1 MQIFNHFSHLD
12 ITNDQRSALEKLETF
27 LAGDD
32 RIFILQGYAGSGKTT
47 LLKGLA
53 TYLKARQQSFQLMAP
68 TGRAAKVIS
77 QKTGM
82 PATTV
87 HKGIYSFTDLVEEG
101 EGEEVDGTFV
111 YHFKIANSED
121 AHRSIQIIDEAS
133 LLSDLASPAEF
144 YRFGTDRNLHDLITY
159 SRIQDQNTTSKIIF
173 VGDPAQLPP
182 VGMATSPAL
191 DPEYLAAEYGVG
203 VSVAQIKEVKRQQ
216 ANNGI
221 LKAATRIRQCLTSG
235 HFNNFDL
242 RENAVDIFNP
252 TFVKFLDTYKSVK
265 GQKLVICWKNKTADD
280 LNAMIRQDKFG
291 ADLPIQPSDT
301 VIIGKNNYQ
310 LEIMNGE
317 FAVVAEASPST
328 VTRNIRFKKGGG
340 DTAEV
345 DLTWRQVTLTLP
357 DENSQPRNVG
367 GYILENFLNGD
378 GSLHPDEHR
387 ALYIDFKNRH
397 PGLRSGSPEFKAAIQ
412 NDPYLNC
419 VMLKFGYAVT
429 CHKAQ
434 GGEWPSTFVFWDKGA
449 SVNTDFYR
457 TPPTR
462 SGKTN
467 PDFYRWAYTAVTRA
481 SGNLYC
487 INPPYF
493 SSFSG
498 MVFTEP
504 QVKKA
509 YEALTGGSTESAGIQ
524 FDDLAVKM
532 LERLR
537 ATEFP
542 VTVQDHIIQRWYFL
556 KQKEITITTIAT
568 LGNELRYSF
577 QQVEKTAAVKF
588 WILKGDKVGPKFM
601 ILPGATN
608 SPEFYTVVAEHLA
621 VTPDTV
627 VLRETSEEGN
637 SAAPHIFDDAVAED
651 YPFLRELF
659 EALES
664 CLTEGEVITNVEH
677 LNYKDRYT
685 IQKNGSSSVFDFEY
699 NGKGA
704 FGRVLPLEK
713 KCERADIIQ
722 TVKAAVNTLK
732 AADHVL

>member
-1 MQIFNHFSHLD
+1 MQIFDHFIHLTL
-12 ITNDQRSALEKLETF
+12 TNDQRSALEKLEVF

-53 TYLKARQQSFQLMAP
+53 AYLKSREQSFQLMAP

-82 PATTV
+82 SATTV

-111 YHFKIANSED
+111 YHFRIANSED
-121 AHRSIQIIDEAS
+121 AHRSIQIVDEAS
-133 LLSDLASPAEF
+133 LLSDIASPAEF
-144 YRFGTDRNLHDLITY
+144 FRFGTDRNLHDLITY
-159 SRIQDQNTTSKIIF
+159 SRIQDLNTTSKIIF

-252 TFVKFLDTYKSVK
+252 TFAKFLDTYKSVK
-265 GQKLVICWKNKTADD
+265 KRKLVICWKNKTADD
-280 LNAMIRQDKFG
+280 LNAMIRQDKFD

-328 VTRNIRFKKGGG
+328 ISRNIRFKKGGG
-340 DTAEV
+340 GTGEV
-345 DLTWRQVTLTLP
+345 NLTWRQVTLTLP
-357 DENSQPRNVG
+357 DENNQPRNVG
-367 GYILENFLNGD
+367 GYLLENFLYGD
-378 GSLHPDEHR
+378 GSLHPEEHR

-397 PGLRSGSPEFKAAIQ
+397 PGLRSGSQEFKAAIQ
-412 NDPYLNC
+412 HDPFL
-419 VMLKFGYAVT
+419 
-429 CHKAQ
+429 AQ
-434 GGEWPSTFVFWDKGA
+434 GGEWTSTFVFWDKGT

-467 PDFYRWAYTAVTRA
+467 PDFYRWAYTAITRA
-481 SGNLYC
+481 SSNLYC

-498 MVFTEP
+498 MGFTEP
-504 QVKKA
+504 QVIKA
-509 YEALTGGSTESAGIQ
+509 YEALTGGSTESADIQ
-524 FDDLAVKM
+524 LDDSAMAL
-532 LERLR
+532 LETLGTT
-537 ATEFP
+537 ALP
-542 VTVQDHIIQRWYFL
+542 ITVQDHIIQRWHFL
-556 KQKEITITTIAT
+556 KDKGISIVACAIMK
-568 LGNELRYSF
+568 NELRYTF
-577 QQVEKTAAVKF
+577 QQKEKTASIKF
-588 WILKGDKVGPKFM
+588 WIKKEDKVGPKFM
-601 ILPGATN
+601 NLPGSTN
-608 SPEFYTVVAEHLA
+608 SPEFYKTVEGYLA
-621 VTPDTV
+621 VTPDTT

-637 SAAPHIFDDAVAED
+637 SAAPHVFDDAVAED
-651 YPFLRELF
+651 YPFLRGLF
-659 EALES
+659 ETIES
-664 CLTEGEVITNVEH
+664 CLKEGEVITNVEH
-677 LNYKDRYT
+677 LNHRDRYT

-713 KCERADIIQ
+713 KCERADVVQAIK
-722 TVKAAVNTLK
+722 TAVNTLK
-732 AADHVL
+732 AADHVI